1 MTIKRF
7 SATAR
12 SPRTQPIGK
21 IFKGDRKTGNKPG
34 ANLDYFRFE
43 AGKASHERLTEI
55 WEQYYGDKPTE
66 INIFFKRNNI
76 DKLIDDWFMEFGTG
90 GLLKTR
96 CDGETITE
104 WRDERGKYYLYN
116 PKPCRAPDNPKG
128 CDKCRASALIK
139 FGMPEFRYQGFSG
152 NIELST
158 TSINDIVYLKAQLEE
173 ITTELSMVNTQLA
186 YAPLILSRSPRTIT
200 KTTAQK
206 QFRGEENLLHIS
218 LDPQFQQKL
227 DRAIAAQKYTAIG
240 ATYEAKVLP
249 QARKEIAPDAIDAEV
264 FEDDDEQSM
273 FWATFRNLCDRCN
286 TEEKLGQLTEWAV
299 KQTAYKGHPDNDEAI
314 ASALAEL
321 SDRLINKKRED

>member
-7 SATAR
+7 STER

-66 INIFFKRNNI
+66 INIFFKHNEI

-104 WRDERGKYYLYN
+104 WRDERGQYYLN
-116 PKPCRAPDNPKG
+116 SPKRCRAPDNPKG

-152 NIELST
+152 NVEIST

-173 ITTELSMVNTQLA
+173 IATELAMVNTQLA
-186 YAPLILSRSPRTIT
+186 YAPLILSRSPRVIT

-206 QFRGEENLLHIS
+206 QFRGEENLLHLS
-218 LDPQFQQKL
+218 LDPIYQQKL

-240 ATYEAKVLP
+240 ATYEAKALP
-249 QARKEIAPDAIDAEV
+249 QARREIAPAIDAELIA
-264 FEDDDEQSM
+264 DDEEQAT
-273 FWATFRNLCDRCN
+273 FWAKFRDLCDRCD

-299 KQTAYKGHPDNDEAI
+299 KQKAYKGHPGNDEAI
-314 ASALAEL
+314 AAALSEI
-321 SDRLINKKRED
+321 SDRLSNIL